1 MTMKKLVIFD
11 LDGTLLNTIEDLGQA
26 ANYALERNG
35 FATHSM
41 ASYPY
46 FVGNGV
52 RRLITRVLPEDAR
65 DDETIDRVLGDF
77 LEHYDEH
84 CTDFTKHYI
93 GMPELL
99 QDLRDM
105 GVAMAVASNKYQKA
119 VDKIIPHF
127 FPDIKFIA
135 VEGHREGVNVKP
147 DPSVIFSILSQAKV
161 SKADTLYIGD
171 SGVDMEAGRRAC
183 VDTVGV
189 TWGFRSKKELVEYHA
204 DAIVNNPV
212 DILDIVD
219 NGIRIS

>member
-1 MTMKKLVIFD
+1 MKKLVIFD

-35 FATHSM
+35 YATHSM

-52 RRLITRVLPEDAR
+52 RRLVTRVLPEDAR
-65 DDETIDRVLGDF
+65 DDENVDRVLGDF
-77 LEHYDEH
+77 MKYYDEH
-84 CTDFTKHYI
+84 CIDYTKPYN

-105 GVAMAVASNKYQKA
+105 GVMMAVASNKYQQA
-119 VDKIIPHF
+119 VSKIIPHY
-127 FPDIKFIA
+127 FPDINFIA
-135 VEGHREGVNVKP
+135 IEGQKDGVNVKP
-147 DPSVIFSILSQAKV
+147 DPSIVFSILAQARV
-161 SKADTLYIGD
+161 PKADALYIGD
-171 SGVDMEAGRRAC
+171 SGVDMETARRAC
-183 VDTVGV
+183 IDSVGV

-204 DAIVNNPV
+204 NAIVGNPI
-212 DILDIVD
+212 DILDIVE

>member
-1 MTMKKLVIFD
+1 MKKLVIFD

-35 FATHSM
+35 YATHSM

-52 RRLITRVLPEDAR
+52 RRLMTRVLPEDAR
-65 DDETIDRVLGDF
+65 DDENVDRVLGDF
-77 LEHYDEH
+77 IEYYDEH
-84 CTDFTKHYI
+84 CIDFTKPYN
-93 GMPELL
+93 GMPELQ

-119 VDKIIPHF
+119 VSKIIPHY
-127 FPDIKFIA
+127 FPDIDFVAI
-135 VEGHREGVNVKP
+135 EGQKEGVNVKP
-147 DPSVIFSILSQAKV
+147 DPSIVFSILAKTKMA
-161 SKADTLYIGD
+161 KADCLYVGD
-171 SGVDMEAGRRAC
+171 SGVDMETARRAC
-183 VDTVGV
+183 IDSVGV

-204 DAIVNNPV
+204 NAIVGNPI
-212 DILDIVD
+212 DILDIVE

>member
-1 MTMKKLVIFD
+1 MKKLVIFD

-35 FATHSM
+35 YATHSM

-52 RRLITRVLPEDAR
+52 RRLMTRVLPEDAR
-65 DDETIDRVLGDF
+65 DDENVDRVLGDF
-77 LEHYDEH
+77 IEYYDEH
-84 CTDFTKHYI
+84 CIDFTKPYN

-119 VDKIIPHF
+119 VSKIIPHC
-127 FPDIKFIA
+127 FPDIDFVAI
-135 VEGHREGVNVKP
+135 EGQKEGVNVKP
-147 DPSVIFSILSQAKV
+147 DPSIVFSILAKTKMA
-161 SKADTLYIGD
+161 KADCLYVGD
-171 SGVDMEAGRRAC
+171 SGVDMETARRAC
-183 VDTVGV
+183 IDSVGV

-204 DAIVNNPV
+204 NAIVGNPI
-212 DILDIVD
+212 DILDIVE

>member
-1 MTMKKLVIFD
+1 MKKLVIFD

-35 FATHSM
+35 YATHSM

-52 RRLITRVLPEDAR
+52 RRLMTRVLPEDAR
-65 DDETIDRVLGDF
+65 DDENVDRVLGDF
-77 LEHYDEH
+77 IEYYDEH
-84 CTDFTKHYI
+84 CIDFTKPYN

-119 VDKIIPHF
+119 VSKIIPHY
-127 FPDIKFIA
+127 FPDIDFVAI
-135 VEGHREGVNVKP
+135 EGQKEGVNVKP
-147 DPSVIFSILSQAKV
+147 DPSIVFSILAKTKMA
-161 SKADTLYIGD
+161 KADCLYVGD
-171 SGVDMEAGRRAC
+171 SGVDMETARRAC
-183 VDTVGV
+183 IDSVGV

-204 DAIVNNPV
+204 NAIVGNPI
-212 DILDIVD
+212 DILDIVE

>member
-1 MTMKKLVIFD
+1 MKKLVIFD

-35 FATHSM
+35 YATHSM

-52 RRLITRVLPEDAR
+52 RRLMTRVLPEDAR
-65 DDETIDRVLGDF
+65 DDENVDRVLGDF
-77 LEHYDEH
+77 IEYYDEH
-84 CTDFTKHYI
+84 CIDFTKPDN

-105 GVAMAVASNKYQKA
+105 GVALAVASNKYQKA
-119 VDKIIPHF
+119 VSKIIPHY
-127 FPDIKFIA
+127 FPDIDFVAI
-135 VEGHREGVNVKP
+135 EGQKEGVNVKP
-147 DPSVIFSILSQAKV
+147 DPSIVFSILAKTKMA
-161 SKADTLYIGD
+161 KADCLYVGD
-171 SGVDMEAGRRAC
+171 SGVDMETARRAC
-183 VDTVGV
+183 IDSVGV

-204 DAIVNNPV
+204 NAIVGNPI
-212 DILDIVD
+212 DILDIVE